1 MTDRQ
6 TILHSALSSG
16 LLKSLSAKPLYD
28 LCREQVADA
37 CHLIDQCWLRIHR
50 EDINK
55 DLADMKDLGSMCIQ
69 TMIHEESIFQYASTD
84 TRARL
89 AHWVRMYSG
98 YYSVSERDA
107 HAGYIMACAVKALE
121 TLVNWMQTADQD
133 AWSHVPEPPTD
144 LPRDLYCE
152 LAEMQ
157 VDPEQRIQT
166 FDDYALYLK
175 PITSLPCLVDDELR
189 PIAERAIKNAI
200 RKKGGLI
207 SGMERNE
214 QISVRDAAIVK
225 KALHY
230 RAAGMSKRNIATK
243 VHAWLQ
249 GEVAKPPKQRP
260 EWIALETEKALT
272 RKRVEA
278 ILKRYLVL

>member
-1 MTDRQ
+1 MTNRQ

-16 LLKSLSAKPLYD
+16 LLKSLSAQPLYN

-69 TMIHEESIFQYASTD
+69 AMIHEESIFQYASTD

-121 TLVNWMQTADQD
+121 ALVNWMQTADQD

-152 LAEMQ
+152 LVEMQ
-157 VDPEQRIQT
+157 VDPDERIQT
-166 FDDYALYLK
+166 LDDYAFYLK

-214 QISVRDAAIVK
+214 EISVRDAAIVK
-225 KALHY
+225 KGLHY

-278 ILKRYLVL
+278 ILKRYFVL

>member
-16 LLKSLSAKPLYD
+16 LLKSLSAQPLYD

-55 DLADMKDLGSMCIQ
+55 DLADIKDLGSTCIQ
-69 TMIHEESIFQYASTD
+69 TIIHEESIFQYASTD

-98 YYSVSERDA
+98 HYSVSERDA

-133 AWSHVPEPPTD
+133 AWSHMPEPPTD

-152 LAEMQ
+152 LVLMQ
-157 VDPEQRIQT
+157 VDPDERIQT
-166 FDDYALYLK
+166 LDDYALYLK
-175 PITSLPCLVDDELR
+175 PITSLPCLIDDELR

-214 QISVRDAAIVK
+214 EISVRDAAIVK
-225 KALHY
+225 KGLHY
-230 RAAGMSKRNIATK
+230 RAAGMSKRNVATK

-278 ILKRYLVL
+278 ILKRYFVL